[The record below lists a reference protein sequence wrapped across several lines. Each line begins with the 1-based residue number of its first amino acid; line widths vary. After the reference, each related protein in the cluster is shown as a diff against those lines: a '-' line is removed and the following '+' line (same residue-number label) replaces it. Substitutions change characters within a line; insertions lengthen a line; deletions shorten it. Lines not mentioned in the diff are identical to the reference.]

1 MTEPLVLLGGTF
13 DPPHIGHLVLA
24 QRARSQFGAKR
35 AIFLPAGDPW
45 RKTGT
50 GSAQALGEQGTGA
63 QALRKHASELAEAPG
78 EEATGCGDDAAP
90 VSSAKD
96 RLAMVRLA
104 VAGIDTFVVDDREIR
119 RSGPSY
125 TVDTLEQLHAEG
137 QTNLILVLGAD
148 ALDDLPNWKA
158 PERIRELATLAIAPR
173 PPAKKKRGKPP
184 EEPPLLRGDVRI
196 EMPPI
201 AISSTNIR
209 QRVSEGRP
217 IRHLV
222 PEAVEAYIFDHGLYV
237 SDE

>member
-24 QRARSQFGAKR
+24 ERARSQFGAKR

-50 GSAQALGEQGTGA
+50 GLSQALGDQGTGD
-63 QALRKHASELAEAPG
+63 SEPVSDTEDEPHTEPRG
-78 EEATGCGDDAAP
+78 GDDP
-90 VSSAKD
+90 PLVSPAKD

-173 PPAKKKRGKPP
+173 PPAKAKRRKPA
-184 EEPPLLRGDVRI
+184 EQRALRSGEVWL

-209 QRVSEGRP
+209 QRVCDGRP

-222 PEAVEAYIFDHGLYV
+222 PEPVEAYIFDHGLYLV
-237 SDE
+237 DE

>member
-24 QRARSQFGAKR
+24 QRARAQFGAER

-50 GSAQALGEQGTGA
+50 GNREQGTGA
-63 QALRKHASELAEAPG
+63 QALRKRASELAEAPG

-137 QTNLILVLGAD
+137 QTNLILVLGTD

-158 PERIRELATLAIAPR
+158 PERIRELATVAIAPR
-173 PPAKKKRGKPP
+173 PPAKAKRRKPA
-184 EEPPLLRGDVRI
+184 EQRALRSGEVWL

-209 QRVSEGRP
+209 QRVCDGRP

-222 PEAVEAYIFDHGLYV
+222 PEPVEAYIFDHGLYLG
-237 SDE
+237 D